1 MMIGLSS
8 RIAEAKVML
17 GLDFNRDK
25 RGRESYRRI
34 ERREA
39 EVSETLSAFKLHWK
53 SQPSSSTD
61 MDAIRKQLDVLM
73 GANRNG
79 DVREVDRNYFDRD
92 VCRLY
97 LSGLCPHDLFQLT
110 KMDMGPC
117 PKLHS
122 LELRK
127 DSRAAVDMRVLW
139 RSQNN
144 FREKLRLSGHL
155 SVNSDKKHRSLF
167 SRIKCSFVEPGLVR
181 PPRPISKPK
190 PSKVEDVLREE
201 IPRDETPR
209 EDLRSSICEE
219 IEKLV
224 SHKRYR
230 EALEFFDILYCAG
243 DLDVGVTTYDA
254 LINACMEL
262 RSIRGAKRVYDHIV
276 RCSAVVRRN
285 APKKNYV
292 SWNKMVAGLV
302 ESGDYV
308 EAFQLF
314 IRKSEY
320 SDAGPRLISPM
331 IVAAA
336 GLELISAGK
345 QLHCFAVKL
354 GLADDIFISC
364 SLINMY
370 SKCGS
375 IEDAQ
380 FVFDEMPE
388 KTSVGWNTIIA
399 GYAFN
404 GYSEEALCL
413 YYEMQEAGV
422 QMSSATFT
430 IVLRVCTRLASVEH
444 AKQAHAGLVR
454 HGFGS
459 DIIANT
465 ALIDF
470 YSKWGRIE
478 DARNVFNKMPKKNV
492 ISWNALI
499 AGYGN
504 QGRGV
509 EAIELFDKMAYE
521 GMVPNH
527 VTFLAVLS
535 ACSYSGLTDL
545 GWEIFDSM
553 RRDYKVKPRQMHY
566 ACMIELLGR
575 EGLLDEACSLL
586 RDVPFRPSLNM
597 WAALLTAC
605 RVHEN
610 SVLGKL
616 AAERLYE
623 LGPKK
628 LSNYIVLLNIYNS
641 LGKLEEA
648 AAVVHTLKRK
658 DKHHAQ
664 TKEIYENLDNLMLE
678 ISKHGYV
685 ANERTL
691 LPDVDES
698 EQKLLPYHS
707 ERLAISFGLINTPSG
722 SPLQLV
728 QSHRICNDCHNAI
741 KLIAMVTD
749 REFVIKD
756 DSRFHRFKNGS
767 VTRNCFENLVR
778 ALENGLSDVDPR
790 DCSQSAVNAPP
801 RTPHPDSDI
810 QHLLTSGLLGNKDIT
825 VS

>member
-1 MMIGLSS
+1 MNISLPLDQLQSGCGYARSL
-8 RIAEAKVML
+8 AE
-17 GLDFNRDK
+17 
-25 RGRESYRRI
+25 
-34 ERREA
+34 
-39 EVSETLSAFKLHWK
+39 
-53 SQPSSSTD
+53 P
-61 MDAIRKQLDVLM
+61 
-73 GANRNG
+73 
-79 DVREVDRNYFDRD
+79 
-92 VCRLY
+92 
-97 LSGLCPHDLFQLT
+97 
-110 KMDMGPC
+110 
-117 PKLHS
+117 
-122 LELRK
+122 
-127 DSRAAVDMRVLW
+127 
-139 RSQNN
+139 NN

-155 SVNSDKKHRSLF
+155 SVNSDKKQRSLF

-181 PPRPISKPK
+181 PPRPIPKPK
-190 PSKVEDVLREE
+190 PSKMEDVLREE
-201 IPRDETPR
+201 IRGDETPR

-276 RCSAVVRRN
+276 RSEFRPDMYMSNRILLMHVRCGLMLDARQLFEEM
-285 APKKNYV
+285 PQKNYV

-509 EAIELFDKMAYE
+509 EAVELFDKMAYE

-641 LGKLEEA
+641 VGKLEEA
-648 AAVVHTLKRK
+648 AAVVQTLKRK
-658 DKHHAQ
+658 GLRMMPACTWIEIQKQQVVFYSADKHHAQ

-685 ANERTL
+685 AKERTL

-698 EQKLLPYHS
+698 EEKLLPYHS

-756 DSRFHRFKNGS
+756 DSRFHRFKNG
-767 VTRNCFENLVR
+767 R
-778 ALENGLSDVDPR
+778 
-790 DCSQSAVNAPP
+790 CSCG
-801 RTPHPDSDI
+801 DYW
-810 QHLLTSGLLGNKDIT
+810 
-825 VS
+825 

>member
-1 MMIGLSS
+1 MNISLPLDQLQSGCGYARSL
-8 RIAEAKVML
+8 AE
-17 GLDFNRDK
+17 
-25 RGRESYRRI
+25 
-34 ERREA
+34 
-39 EVSETLSAFKLHWK
+39 
-53 SQPSSSTD
+53 P
-61 MDAIRKQLDVLM
+61 
-73 GANRNG
+73 
-79 DVREVDRNYFDRD
+79 
-92 VCRLY
+92 
-97 LSGLCPHDLFQLT
+97 
-110 KMDMGPC
+110 
-117 PKLHS
+117 
-122 LELRK
+122 
-127 DSRAAVDMRVLW
+127 
-139 RSQNN
+139 NN

-181 PPRPISKPK
+181 PPRPIPKPK
-190 PSKVEDVLREE
+190 PSSKVEDVLREE

-276 RCSAVVRRN
+276 RSGVQPDMYMSNRILLMHVRCGLMLDARQLFEEM
-285 APKKNYV
+285 PQKNYV

-658 DKHHAQ
+658 GLRMMPACTWIEIQKQQVVFYSADKHHAQ

-756 DSRFHRFKNGS
+756 DSRFHRFKNG
-767 VTRNCFENLVR
+767 R
-778 ALENGLSDVDPR
+778 
-790 DCSQSAVNAPP
+790 CSCG
-801 RTPHPDSDI
+801 DYW
-810 QHLLTSGLLGNKDIT
+810 
-825 VS
+825 

>member
-1 MMIGLSS
+1 
-8 RIAEAKVML
+8 
-17 GLDFNRDK
+17 
-25 RGRESYRRI
+25 
-34 ERREA
+34 
-39 EVSETLSAFKLHWK
+39 
-53 SQPSSSTD
+53 
-61 MDAIRKQLDVLM
+61 
-73 GANRNG
+73 
-79 DVREVDRNYFDRD
+79 
-92 VCRLY
+92 
-97 LSGLCPHDLFQLT
+97 
-110 KMDMGPC
+110 
-117 PKLHS
+117 
-122 LELRK
+122 
-127 DSRAAVDMRVLW
+127 
-139 RSQNN
+139 
-144 FREKLRLSGHL
+144 
-155 SVNSDKKHRSLF
+155 
-167 SRIKCSFVEPGLVR
+167 
-181 PPRPISKPK
+181 
-190 PSKVEDVLREE
+190 
-201 IPRDETPR
+201 
-209 EDLRSSICEE
+209 
-219 IEKLV
+219 
-224 SHKRYR
+224 
-230 EALEFFDILYCAG
+230 
-243 DLDVGVTTYDA
+243 
-254 LINACMEL
+254 MEL

-276 RCSAVVRRN
+276 RSGVQPDMYMSNRILLMHVRCGLMLDARQLFEEM
-285 APKKNYV
+285 PQKNYV

-658 DKHHAQ
+658 GLRMMPACTWIEIQKQQVVFYSADKHHAQ

-722 SPLQLV
+722 SPLQLLEKLSEIQCQPV
-728 QSHRICNDCHNAI
+728 SQLFIIDAWLQIVEYRQVLKWNYAYGYYLPEHDRAKRQFFEYLQGEAEFGLERLHRCAKKEPKDT
-741 KLIAMVTD
+741 LMQMV
-749 REFVIKD
+749 
-756 DSRFHRFKNGS
+756 H
-767 VTRNCFENLVR
+767 
-778 ALENGLSDVDPR
+778 
-790 DCSQSAVNAPP
+790 
-801 RTPHPDSDI
+801 
-810 QHLLTSGLLGNKDIT
+810 
-825 VS
+825 